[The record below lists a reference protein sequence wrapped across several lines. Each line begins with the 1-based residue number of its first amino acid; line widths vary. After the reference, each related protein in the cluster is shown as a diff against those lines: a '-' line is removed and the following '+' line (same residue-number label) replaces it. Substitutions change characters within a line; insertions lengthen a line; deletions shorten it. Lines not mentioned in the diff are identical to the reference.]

1 MSTAFVEFKSF
12 VKRNRFFYLLG
23 ICGLLLINVSEV
35 AAPKIIQW
43 LIDLLVSKD
52 SSVVPEL
59 LRGGSVTASL
69 YLLSFLLLVS
79 FIVGA
84 IGAVGWREGLARM
97 THLAGKENR
106 VSFWQKLKE
115 ERYDR
120 FLHRFTVGDL
130 INRISQDYNFT
141 RFMHGFNIVETL
153 DIVFF
158 TSLGL
163 ALMLLIDAELTLYCV
178 LCFALIPP
186 FVARLARREYRQH
199 VHAQE
204 ELSLLSDLVAQAT
217 ATIKLQRSS
226 GSEFFWQDKL
236 GKSASAYARRSY
248 RVQKTEWHIFLF
260 GALPVICSYAILC
273 WLGIQKIMAEELSL
287 GEFFALASYILML
300 QTRIYML
307 SSCISTW
314 QRGLASYG
322 RMLDIIKAKL
332 SGQTKTGRVN
342 FSQPLLEVKS
352 LSFAYD
358 KHMVVRFLNL
368 RLLEREWVGIA
379 GALGTGKTTILRC
392 MLGLLPVPDK
402 KVFLFGTDINSIPDK
417 LRCKLVSYVPQK
429 VFLFSTTIRENLCLD
444 QLEDEK
450 KLWQVLEV
458 VQLHKFIASL
468 PQQLDTKIGEWG
480 VDLSGGQKQR
490 LAIGRA
496 ILRKPKLL
504 LFDDCFSAIDSITE
518 QRIMQRVRVFLS
530 HTAIIWASHR
540 ASSLRLCV
548 KVITLR

>member
-1 MSTAFVEFKSF
+1 MSTAFIEFKGF
-12 VKRNRFFYLLG
+12 VKRNKFFYLLG
-23 ICGLLLINVSEV
+23 ICGLLLINLSEV
-35 AAPKIIQW
+35 ATPKIIQW

-52 SSVVPEL
+52 NGVVPEL
-59 LRGGSVTASL
+59 LRGVSVTDSL
-69 YLLSFLLLVS
+69 YLLSFLLLFN
-79 FIVGA
+79 FIAGA
-84 IGAVGWREGLARM
+84 LGAVGWREGLARM
-97 THLAGKENR
+97 THLVGKESR
-106 VSFWQKLKE
+106 ISFWQKLKE

-141 RFMHGFNIVETL
+141 RFMHGFNIAETL

-158 TSLGL
+158 TFLGL
-163 ALMLLIDAELTLYCV
+163 VLMFLIDAELTFYCV
-178 LCFALIPP
+178 LCFMVIPP
-186 FVARLARREYRQH
+186 FIARLARREYHQH
-199 VHAQE
+199 LHAQE

-236 GKSASAYARRSY
+236 EMSAGEYARRSY
-248 RVQKTEWHIFLF
+248 RVQKTGWHIFPF

-273 WLGIQKIMAEELSL
+273 WLGLQKIMAEELSF

-300 QTRIYML
+300 ETRLYML
-307 SSCISTW
+307 GSCISTW

-322 RMLDIIKAKL
+322 RLLEIIKAQLTRQKRK
-332 SGQTKTGRVN
+332 GTVN
-342 FSQPLLEVKS
+342 FSQPLLEIKS

-358 KHMVVRFLNL
+358 KHRVVSSLNL
-368 RLLEREWVGIA
+368 RLVEREWVGIS

-392 MLGLLPVPDK
+392 VLGLLPVADK
-402 KVFLFGTDINSIPDK
+402 KIFLFGTDLNSVPDNMRSK
-417 LRCKLVSYVPQK
+417 LISYVPQK

-444 QLEDEK
+444 RHEDES
-450 KLWQVLEV
+450 KLWQVLEI

-518 QRIMQRVRVFLS
+518 QKIMQRVRVFLS

-540 ASSLRLCV
+540 ASSLRLCS
-548 KVITLR
+548 KVITLN

>member
-1 MSTAFVEFKSF
+1 MSTAFIEFKAF
-12 VKRNRFFYLLG
+12 VKRNKNFYALG
-23 ICGLLLINVSEV
+23 ICGLLLINFSEV
-35 AAPKIIQW
+35 GAPKIIQW

-52 SSVVPEL
+52 NRVVPEL
-59 LRGGSVTASL
+59 LQGESVTASL
-69 YLLSFLLLVS
+69 YILSFLLLAN
-79 FIVGA
+79 FIAGA

-97 THLAGKENR
+97 THLVGKESR
-106 VSFWQKLKE
+106 ISFWHKLKE
-115 ERYDR
+115 ERFDR
-120 FLHRFTVGDL
+120 FLYRFTVGDL

-158 TSLGL
+158 TSLSL
-163 ALMLLIDAELTLYCV
+163 VLMLLIDVELTLYCL

-186 FVARLARREYRQH
+186 FVTRLARREYRQH
-199 VHAQE
+199 LHAQE

-236 GKSASAYARRSY
+236 GMSASEYARRSY
-248 RVQKTEWHIFLF
+248 QVQKTEWHIFLL

-273 WLGIQKIMAEELSL
+273 WLGIHKIIAEELSL

-322 RMLDIIKAKL
+322 RMLEIIKAKL
-332 SGQTKTGRVN
+332 TPQARRGTVN
-342 FSQPLLEVKS
+342 FSQPLLEIKS

-358 KHMVVRFLNL
+358 KHQVVSFLNL
-368 RLLEREWVGIA
+368 CIMEREWVGIA

-392 MLGLLPVPDK
+392 VLGLLPVPDK
-402 KVFLFGTDINSIPDK
+402 KIFLFGADINSIPDNM
-417 LRCKLVSYVPQK
+417 RSRLVSYVPQK
-429 VFLFSTTIRENLCLD
+429 VFLFSTTIRENLCLGHP
-444 QLEDEK
+444 EDESR
-450 KLWQVLEV
+450 LWQVLEV
-458 VQLHKFIASL
+458 VQLHEFITSL

-518 QRIMQRVRVFLS
+518 QKIMQRVRVFLS

-540 ASSLRLCV
+540 ASSLRLCS
-548 KVITLR
+548 KVIMLK